1 MIFLKVA
8 MASGEKKAS
17 DAYAAAG
24 DCSTEI
30 FNSIRTVA
38 AFCSEAA
45 ESKKYL
51 ACLVQGKE
59 ASKSKG
65 WSVGIAVVHSSF
77 AFTRHTL
84 PACTKFTQTLPF

>member
-8 MASGEKKAS
+8 IASGEKKAS

-51 ACLVQGKE
+51 ACLVQAKE

-65 WSVGIAVVHSSF
+65 WSHCCCRCAATASKSRGA
-77 AFTRHTL
+77 AAAR
-84 PACTKFTQTLPF
+84 A